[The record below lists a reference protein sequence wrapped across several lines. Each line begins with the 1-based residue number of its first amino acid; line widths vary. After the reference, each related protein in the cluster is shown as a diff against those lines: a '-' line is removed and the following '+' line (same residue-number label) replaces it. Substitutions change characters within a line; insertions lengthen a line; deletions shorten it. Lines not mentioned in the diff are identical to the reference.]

1 MSKFFQAVVKPTI
14 TVTALNAGNIGATQI
29 LFDFAKFDVPN
40 GSARFLGG
48 HCLYRGK
55 NGADY
60 TPLDFDLYFA
70 KTDEEG
76 TAPFLSADRRG
87 TVDSTLTQTGAAHL
101 LQSRTFVDAS
111 LASNGADLIYG
122 NIIMIEASGGASNAS
137 TSQDLV
143 VTPILEGVPG
153 SGSSKGYAS
162 LCVAAIS
169 KGNHNWG
176 PSTMTVDGT
185 MSTASPVLTVAD
197 LDARIALV
205 PGDILRDEDDNLLGT
220 VKSVDSATQ
229 VTLEANLANASAN
242 DKLVFNTTPI
252 TLVLGFEQ

>member
-55 NGADY
+55 NGAD
-60 TPLDFDLYFA
+60 FA

-122 NIIMIEASGGASNAS
+122 NIIMIEASGGASTAS

-197 LDARIALV
+197 LDARIALA

-229 VTLEANLANASAN
+229 VTLEANLANASPN